1 MNCVFC
7 KKGAKEENS
16 LGTVQILLHQE
27 GTLKIWKLYYLR
39 VIHCSEEPQGSLN
52 SGLPKVIF
60 LAIAKS
66 GGKGEKSSALKVEA
80 KGKAKGLVFCI

>member
-60 LAIAKS
+60 LAVAEAEGE
-66 GGKGEKSSALKVEA
+66 GGKTSALEVEA
-80 KGKAKGLVFCI
+80 EGEAEGLVFCI